1 MKVIN
6 KIRKATMLILNITKF
21 IAVILG
27 FVGIL
32 FFICGMDSEGDGFT
46 FVLIGLFVSAMLIV
60 YSIISE
66 IIVVKFLL
74 NKKEHLR
81 TLFDFGFYP
90 SNVTPISERYE
101 SDEDESDSTYDY

>member
-6 KIRKATMLILNITKF
+6 KIRRATMFILNVTKF
-21 IAVILG
+21 IAIILG
-27 FVGIL
+27 FVGTL
-32 FFICGMDSEGDGFT
+32 FFICGMDSEGEGFT

-60 YSIISE
+60 YSIVSE

-74 NKKEHLR
+74 NKREHLR

-90 SNVTPISERYE
+90 SNAEPISERYE